1 MTAPSAAGPTDSWES
16 ISAALQDRYPGQ
28 RPSVLFCLWKLQQ
41 DPAASLRDFRDEAE
55 ARDIPIAGRALHSA
69 KVLLGLSEPSTRR
82 KKGPKPAMA
91 TAVRKRG
98 AATATDGKGS
108 IEDTLLAAVRRI
120 QTDAGQ
126 QAERLRLAVREA
138 ITILERALDD

>member
-1 MTAPSAAGPTDSWES
+1 M
-16 ISAALQDRYPGQ
+16 
-28 RPSVLFCLWKLQQ
+28 
-41 DPAASLRDFRDEAE
+41 
-55 ARDIPIAGRALHSA
+55 
-69 KVLLGLSEPSTRR
+69 
-82 KKGPKPAMA
+82 
-91 TAVRKRG
+91 RG